1 MVAKSAVAS
10 IGHRAIVSPGVTFL
24 VDILVALHEM
34 PSPSSDWT
42 ARQPH
47 ARRVARMTKRPGTDR
62 CGQERLRGPAALATG
77 QAMSDTT
84 SSGDEDTRSAVQR
97 AVETDTWMGGWTMS
111 MSAPASAA
119 KTWGPYFDAEFGP
132 PHRVRSWIAWKI
144 SSTGV
149 NIARRRWDQR
159 EELRQAYGSVHGTDP
174 DRWPARHPGVVLDAV
189 LWVAHAAC
197 LGCQWIDKRGYSMRE
212 PDELDGARSLAHRH
226 QVSNGVFLDGPRSL
240 GSA

>member
-1 MVAKSAVAS
+1 
-10 IGHRAIVSPGVTFL
+10 
-24 VDILVALHEM
+24 
-34 PSPSSDWT
+34 
-42 ARQPH
+42 
-47 ARRVARMTKRPGTDR
+47 
-62 CGQERLRGPAALATG
+62 
-77 QAMSDTT
+77 MSDTT

-97 AVETDTWMGGWTMS
+97 AVETNTWMGGWTMS

-159 EELRQAYGSVHGTDP
+159 EELRQAYEAVHGTDP

-226 QVSNGVFLDGPRSL
+226 QVSSGVFLDGPRRWRE
-240 GSA
+240 GRFDPP